1 MKVSRDIISAR
12 ASQLLTIIIRLRQW
26 QLGMG
31 YTMWQAI
38 AQFPGYGL
46 YKFRARD
53 AYIAVHQ
60 QVITLRGGQW
70 DINALMNRK
79 NPVRKVLCAPGLYHI
94 HYLGPGNASTVLQD
108 QHKLGD
114 ENRVGHIPPS
124 LFLSET
130 LLGGSELLPCP
141 EA

>member
-1 MKVSRDIISAR
+1 MKVSRDKISAR
-12 ASQLLTIIIRLRQW
+12 ASQLLIVIIRLRQW

-31 YTMWQAI
+31 YVWQAI

-53 AYIAVHQ
+53 AYTAVHQ
-60 QVITLRGGQW
+60 QFITLRGGQW
-70 DINALMNRK
+70 DIKCSLEQENS
-79 NPVRKVLCAPGLYHI
+79 VRKVLCAPGLYHI
-94 HYLGPGNASTVLQD
+94 HFLGPGSASTVLQE